1 MRIVASIL
9 LAGAVAA
16 AALAAAPDQ
25 KPSPR
30 VVSRTP
36 IVSDVSYAPVP
47 ASHQDT
53 GAATWVRPALQTAL
67 DAILETA

>member
-16 AALAAAPDQ
+16 AVLAAAPAQ

-36 IVSDVSYAPVP
+36 LATNASYAPVP
-47 ASHQDT
+47 PSRRDPVVDA
-53 GAATWVRPALQTAL
+53 WVRPALETAL
-67 DAILETA
+67 GAILRTA

>member
-1 MRIVASIL
+1 MRIVATIL

-16 AALAAAPDQ
+16 AALAAAPSQ

-36 IVSDVSYAPVP
+36 IAAQVSYEPAPPSRRDPVLD
-47 ASHQDT
+47 A
-53 GAATWVRPALQTAL
+53 WVRPALQTAL
-67 DAILETA
+67 GAILETA